1 MNKNIFIT
9 GAPSTGKT
17 TVIKKVI
24 AGLAVPCK
32 GFYTEEERAEGGR
45 TGFIM
50 RSIDGRSGY
59 LARRDAESAFR
70 IRRYGVIM
78 ENIDSIAV
86 SSISPDKGFVI
97 ILYEIGRMECFSENF
112 RQAALSALDSECIVV
127 GTIALG
133 GPDFI
138 REVKARRDMDVI
150 EVTLDNRDSLP
161 GVILERIRELAESNP
176 C

>member
-9 GAPSTGKT
+9 GAPSSGKT

-24 AGLAVPCK
+24 AGIPLQCR
-32 GFYTEEERAEGGR
+32 GFYTEEERAGGRR

-50 RSIDGRSGY
+50 RSIDGRSGH
-59 LARRDAESAFR
+59 LARRDAESEFR

-86 SSISPDKGFVI
+86 PSISPERGFVI
-97 ILYEIGRMECFSENF
+97 ILDEIGRMECFSENF
-112 RQAALSALDSECIVV
+112 RRAALSALDSECIVV

-138 REVKARRDMDVI
+138 LEVKARSDLDVI
-150 EVTLDNRDSLP
+150 EVMPENRDSLP
-161 GVILERIRELAESNP
+161 GIILEKIRDLVVSNFG
-176 C
+176 